1 MVIFKAKGS
10 CCMILYCSHLRVL
23 EIKIMKEHLISRLK
37 NFDLIN
43 KEQQREFKYKELGG
57 ITNTSYLADLGE
69 ERYVVRIPGTN
80 PDLINRS
87 AELTN
92 HLIANGL
99 KITLPFLFLDEDTG
113 IKISKYVPELRSFSY
128 LDFNNSEL
136 RKKAFDKLSRLHNSD
151 VVFIKNF
158 SPMEAFLELVENS
171 DKYEEKARIVGNS
184 IVLEL
189 SELKLNSQP
198 CHQDLY
204 SENFVQVK
212 DEVYLIDWEYS
223 SQGDAFFDYGDLFMQ
238 NKFDESMKKIAYKE
252 LGIEINTENQ
262 MKGALFEML
271 SCLTWGL
278 WAVNKSKV
286 DCDIGKKEYF
296 IEGKERIEEVV
307 YRYENK
313 LF

>member
-1 MVIFKAKGS
+1 
-10 CCMILYCSHLRVL
+10 
-23 EIKIMKEHLISRLK
+23 MKEHLISILK

-43 KEQQREFKYKELGG
+43 KEQQREFKYRERGG
-57 ITNTSYLADLGE
+57 MTNTSSLTDLGE
-69 ERYVVRIPGTN
+69 ASYVVRIPGAN
-80 PDLINRS
+80 PNLINRA
-87 AELTN
+87 AEMKN
-92 HLIANGL
+92 HLLANGL
-99 KITLPFLFLDEDTG
+99 EITLPFLFLDEDTG

-128 LDFNNSEL
+128 RDFNNSEL
-136 RKKAFDKLSRLHNSD
+136 RKKAFGKLSLLHNSD
-151 VVFIKNF
+151 LVFIENF
-158 SPMEAFLELVENS
+158 SPLEAFLELVENS
-171 DKYEEKARIVGNS
+171 DKFEEKARIVGNS
-184 IVLEL
+184 IVREL

-238 NKFDESMKKIAYKE
+238 NKFDNSMKKIAYKE
-252 LGIEINTENQ
+252 LGIESNTENQ
-262 MKGALFEML
+262 MKGSLFEML
-271 SCLTWGL
+271 SFLTWGL

-286 DCDIGKKEYF
+286 DYDIDKKEYF
-296 IEGKERIEEVV
+296 KEGKERIEEAI